1 MQGTHCSRV
10 VTLQG
15 YIAGTHNVTF
25 TNGLDVVRHGSRPPA
40 YVARKLHLKPLD
52 EAQQPTPWSTA
63 RIVGRICK
71 ELDKMAR
78 RRADRMRLE
87 HRYADFHRTWVVT
100 GLATYVNGRLRTR
113 VLANWRNPSPQVDA
127 QQPS

>member
-1 MQGTHCSRV
+1 M
-10 VTLQG
+10 QG

-52 EAQQPTPWSTA
+52 ETQQPTPWSTA

-78 RRADRMRLE
+78 RRADRMRLPVRGLPQDLGGYGA
-87 HRYADFHRTWVVT
+87 RYVCERSTPHARSSQ
-100 GLATYVNGRLRTR
+100 LAQ
-113 VLANWRNPSPQVDA
+113 S
-127 QQPS
+127 